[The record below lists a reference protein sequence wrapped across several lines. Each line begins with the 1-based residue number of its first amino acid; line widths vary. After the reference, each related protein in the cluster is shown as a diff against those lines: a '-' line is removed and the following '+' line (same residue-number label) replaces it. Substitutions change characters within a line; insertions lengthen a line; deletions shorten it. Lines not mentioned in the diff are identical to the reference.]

1 MAAAEPTETL
11 FDRLDHGVCV
21 VDTGFLRPRFDA
33 AYLLVEDGQAAFID
47 TGTNH
52 SVPRLLQALAAQGL
66 EPADVRWVIV
76 THVHLDHA
84 GGAGL
89 LLSRLPNAR
98 LVVHPRGARHMVAP
112 GQLWAGVCQVY
123 GEEVARSDY
132 GELVPV
138 PQERV
143 VVAEDGFVLSLGG
156 RPLRFLDTPGHA
168 KHHHCIWDE
177 ASAGCF
183 TGDTLGISYEVLR
196 PAGVHYAL
204 PSTTP
209 VQFDPLALRTSIDRV
224 LALRPGRVYLTHY
237 GAVEDVAQQA
247 ELVLAQSD
255 AMVTLARTTPAP
267 QLRDALR
274 ELYWHEARRRG
285 LPMERSDFVDLS
297 AMDVE
302 LNAQGLEVWLASG
315 RASSAAGA

>member
-1 MAAAEPTETL
+1 MNPSDITEGRI
-11 FDRLDHGVCV
+11 DRLDHGVDV
-21 VDTGFLRPRFDA
+21 IDTGFVRPGFDA
-33 AYLLVEDGQAAFID
+33 AYLLVEGGQAAFID

-52 SVPRLLQALAAQGL
+52 SVPRLLRALEGRAL
-66 EPADVRWVIV
+66 DPADVRWVIV

-98 LVVHPRGARHMVAP
+98 LVVHARGARHMVEP
-112 GQLWAGVCQVY
+112 SQLWAGVCQVY
-123 GEEVARSDY
+123 GDEVARRDY

-143 VVAEDGFVLSLGG
+143 VATEDGMVLSLGG

-168 KHHHCIWDE
+168 RHHHCIWDE

-183 TGDTLGISYEVLR
+183 TGDTLGLSYEALR
-196 PAGVHYAL
+196 PPGVHYAL

-209 VQFDPLALRTSIDRV
+209 VQFDPAALRASIERL
-224 LALRPGRVYLTHY
+224 LALRPERAYLTHY
-237 GAVEDVAQQA
+237 GAVEGVGRQA
-247 ELVLAQSD
+247 EMVLAQAD

-267 QLRDALR
+267 GLRDALGD
-274 ELYWHEARRRG
+274 LYWQTARDCG
-285 LPMERSDFVDLS
+285 LDMDRSVFAELT
-297 AMDVE
+297 ATDVE
-302 LNAQGLEVWLASG
+302 LNAQGLEVLLAS
-315 RASSAAGA
+315 RR